1 MSTHQLATRVIHAGQ
16 YPDPTTGAVMQPIY
30 ATSTYVQESPGVHKG
45 YDYARSINPTRSA
58 LERCVADLESGAQA
72 YAFASGL
79 AGMSTVLEVLDSGAH
94 IIASDDL
101 YGGTYRL
108 FERVRKRSA
117 GHRFTF
123 MDMSDLAAVEAAI
136 TPQTR
141 MIWIETPS
149 NPMLK
154 LIDIAGVAALARKHN
169 LLAVADNTF
178 ASPMIQR
185 PLELGFDIVV
195 HSATKYLNGHSDV
208 VAGVVVVGKEDRHKA
223 LAEQLAYLQNAVG
236 GVLGPFDSFLVLRGL
251 KTLALRME
259 RACANAARI
268 AAWLEAHPKVE
279 RIYFPGSASHP
290 QHELAKRQMKMFGGM
305 ISATLK
311 TDLAGTRRFL
321 EKCHLFALAE
331 SLGGVE
337 SLIEHPALMTHGTIP
352 PEQRAALGIVDSF
365 VRLSCGVEDADD
377 LIADLEHALSH
388 V

>member
-1 MSTHQLATRVIHAGQ
+1 MNLATRVIHAGQ
-16 YPDPTTGAVMQPIY
+16 HPDPTTGAVMQPIY
-30 ATSTYVQESPGVHKG
+30 ATSTYVQDSPGVHKG

-58 LERCVADLESGAQA
+58 LERCIADLESGARG
-72 YAFASGL
+72 YGFASGL
-79 AGMSTVLEVLDSGAH
+79 AGMSTVLEVLDAGAH
-94 IIASDDL
+94 VIASDDL

-123 MDMSDLAAVEAAI
+123 MDMSDLAAVEAAV

-154 LIDIAGVAALARKHN
+154 LIDVEGIARICRKHN

-178 ASPMIQR
+178 ASPILQR

-208 VAGVVVVGKEDRHKA
+208 VAGVVVVGREERHQE
-223 LAEQLAYLQNAVG
+223 LAEQLGYLQNAVG
-236 GVLGPFDSFLVLRGL
+236 GVLGPFDSFLVLRGV

-259 RACANAARI
+259 RACANAATI
-268 AAWLEAHPKVE
+268 AAWLEAHPKVAKV
-279 RIYFPGSASHP
+279 YFPGLASHP
-290 QHELAKRQMKMFGGM
+290 QHVLAKRQMRWFGGM
-305 ISATLK
+305 ISATLA

-321 EKCHLFALAE
+321 ERCHLFALAE

-352 PEQRAALGIVDSF
+352 VEQRNALGIVDSF
-365 VRLSCGVEDADD
+365 VRLSCGVEDVDD
-377 LIADLEHALSH
+377 LIADLSHALDA